1 MAFDSAAD
9 LLFNIGANSDD
20 AEANIARFRSLLGTD
35 LDAMGAQFSDW
46 ADKVFGDLITV
57 EGALIGIT
65 AGLGALGVAAT
76 AFGVS
81 AANKFEEYAIAV
93 GDAAQKTGLTT
104 QTLSAM
110 HLAAHELNVS
120 FDQVTTGLVRFERS
134 VFAAQDPTS
143 KQAQLLERMGFTT
156 DQVKGAMQNIDPFLD
171 EFGKRFATLHEGPE
185 KTGVAMEFMGRAG
198 AANIKF
204 MQQWAARAEEF
215 RRETRE
221 LGMELDPTAV
231 KAAREYATSV
241 KLLDAQ
247 WEAFHMRIGEFVLPQ
262 LQKVLIFTAGMV
274 EVLKE
279 GAFDV
284 GHFTTAFV
292 AGASQMTE
300 SIEAAAKSAQASV
313 IIKDLLDK
321 HAKAPK
327 TKEAAED
334 IHTLTDRL
342 DEMKRKMAELEGP
355 EAKLTVEIGN
365 MLVKASEAAAAL
377 QKANAEHKLAP
388 GVYDREAGALA
399 DLIAMIAKYQGVVEK
414 SFGDKDL
421 AALQTYVDGLAAAKK
436 SLQDRIEGAEGSG
449 SFERQKARLGQEVEA
464 ERQKYAE
471 EGKLDAEMEALLVRQ
486 KAEGLARI
494 DAEQKQAYD
503 RELAAFQDHLTKML
517 EADMTEE
524 QKLAAQHQLEAERQK
539 YAEEGKLDA
548 EMEALLVRQKAEG
561 LAHQQRFHL

>member
-46 ADKVFGDLITV
+46 ADKVFGEMETV
-57 EGALIGIT
+57 KGALLGIT
-65 AGLGALGVAAT
+65 AATAAGVVAAG
-76 AFGVS
+76 AFAVES
-81 AANKFEEYAIAV
+81 AHKFEEYALAI
-93 GDAAQKTGLTT
+93 GDAQQKTGLTT
-104 QTLSAM
+104 ETLSAM
-110 HLAAHELNVS
+110 HLAAHE
-120 FDQVTTGLVRFERS
+120 TGVRFEQS

-156 DQVKGAMQNIDPFLD
+156 DQVKGALGNIDPFLD

-284 GHFTTAFV
+284 GHFSTAFV
-292 AGASQMTE
+292 AGAREMTE

-342 DEMKRKMAELEGP
+342 DEMKLKMAELEGP

-365 MLVKASEAAAAL
+365 ML
-377 QKANAEHKLAP
+377 
-388 GVYDREAGALA
+388 G
-399 DLIAMIAKYQGVVEK
+399 
-414 SFGDKDL
+414 
-421 AALQTYVDGLAAAKK
+421 
-436 SLQDRIEGAEGSG
+436 
-449 SFERQKARLGQEVEA
+449 
-464 ERQKYAE
+464 
-471 EGKLDAEMEALLVRQ
+471 
-486 KAEGLARI
+486 
-494 DAEQKQAYD
+494 
-503 RELAAFQDHLTKML
+503 
-517 EADMTEE
+517 
-524 QKLAAQHQLEAERQK
+524 
-539 YAEEGKLDA
+539 
-548 EMEALLVRQKAEG
+548 
-561 LAHQQRFHL
+561 